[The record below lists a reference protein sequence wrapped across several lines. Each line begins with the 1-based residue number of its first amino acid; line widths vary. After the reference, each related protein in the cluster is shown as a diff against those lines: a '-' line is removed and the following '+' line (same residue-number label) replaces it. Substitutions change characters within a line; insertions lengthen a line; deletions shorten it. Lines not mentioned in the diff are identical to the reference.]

1 MNEMIHNINQIQM
14 TLVQFTN
21 QIQTSQIQTISND
34 SDTVYLYSKNQF
46 QITLIYATNW
56 INFKWL
62 RYSAPLL

>member
-46 QITLIYATNW
+46 QITLIYATN
-56 INFKWL
+56 
-62 RYSAPLL
+62 